1 MGSRSELLG
10 LGDLH
15 GCSDPESS
23 RCVFRTGGD
32 AVDYYG
38 FRNKPFSKAI
48 VAILLISV
56 ALRTLAFIAF
66 KCLFTGSVSS
76 VDSLHTSAAAWI
88 SLTRDSTSAH
98 LSSARR
104 GSEPTVVERP
114 RRLRW
119 RERSKP

>member
-1 MGSRSELLG
+1 MPERSPPAPRAVDGHYINNKSIPKGAKWIEDANFFNWAISAGSRSELLG

-66 KCLFTGSVSS
+66 KCLFTGRPIF
-76 VDSLHTSAAAWI
+76 AARA
-88 SLTRDSTSAH
+88 
-98 LSSARR
+98 
-104 GSEPTVVERP
+104 
-114 RRLRW
+114 
-119 RERSKP
+119 KK